1 MRLAGASAAA
11 LALTGLTAVM
21 AMVARSPLSRSTPID
36 PRSAATPVTALF
48 MLTVGAG
55 ILALTALAIVMWP
68 GRRRRGDDPELV
80 PEEPQIRW
88 IWKLPRDSVAV
99 CSGRGAGAG
108 GGAGAQDRQSDHG
121 PRWPPSLIVRRST
134 EAGVRRQWIR
144 SALVATVDR
153 PGHRRAREHCRG
165 LAAAAL
171 VAGTAPGGWSK
182 HDRDECS
189 AWSRDR
195 GAGHGRRSTQ
205 GSDRRLRRNAAGPGD
220 TQCRAI
226 TRADAARISR
236 WRC

>member
-88 IWKLPRDSVAV
+88 IWKLLAILLPFALGAV
-99 CSGRGAGAG
+99 
-108 GGAGAQDRQSDHG
+108 
-121 PRWPPSLIVRRST
+121 
-134 EAGVRRQWIR
+134 
-144 SALVATVDR
+144 LV
-153 PGHRRAREHCRG
+153 P
-165 LAAAAL
+165 AAAL
-171 VAGTAPGGWSK
+171 GRRTASRTTAPGGHPVSSFAGPP
-182 HDRDECS
+182 RPAS
-189 AWSRDR
+189 AGNGFAVPSWLPWT
-195 GAGHGRRSTQ
+195 A
-205 GSDRRLRRNAAGPGD
+205 LAIVVPGD